1 MPQNFKNYN
10 QDLLKKVVLKKNI
23 TNILQLSVAILFILN
38 ILFALR
44 FHQKTIIFPKVE
56 YAFFTVAILLSF
68 LLAFSRKK
76 MLKKSFLER
85 IKHYL
90 TRTFMIFSFNLIIFL
105 VLPAEIIYF
114 YPTEYKTYTTEYKIT
129 TPGPSRGRH
138 GRCKHGLKILDKD
151 NNYHF
156 FLCINLNDKIKYGTK
171 AQVRVKETLIGSYL
185 TDYKLFVTSK

>member
-23 TNILQLSVAILFILN
+23 TAIVQLSVVLLFILN
-38 ILFALR
+38 ILFTLR
-44 FHQKTIIFPKVE
+44 LHQRTIIFTE
-56 YAFFTVAILLSF
+56 IEFSFFAVAILLSF

-76 MLKKSFLER
+76 MLKKPFLER
-85 IKHYL
+85 IKQYL
-90 TRTFMIFSFNLIIFL
+90 ARAFMIFSFNLLIFL
-105 VLPAEIIYF
+105 GLPIDIIYF
-114 YPTEYKTYTTEYKIT
+114 YPTESKTYTTEYKIT
-129 TPGPSRGRH
+129 APGPSRGKH
-138 GRCKHGLKILDKD
+138 GRCKNGLKILDKD
-151 NNYHF
+151 NNYFF